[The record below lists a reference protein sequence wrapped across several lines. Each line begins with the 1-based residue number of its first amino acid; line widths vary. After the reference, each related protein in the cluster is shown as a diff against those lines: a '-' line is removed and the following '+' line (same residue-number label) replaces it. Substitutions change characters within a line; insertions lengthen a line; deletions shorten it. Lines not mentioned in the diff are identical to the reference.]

1 MDRQLSAW
9 LYCRIDAPEDVYGVL
24 KKQKKELYDYAD
36 QKGFTV
42 AGTSEDLSDGLTF
55 DRPGWK
61 NFMEAV
67 TAGTVDVLLVYSLSC
82 IGRDICRTMTC
93 LEQLRQ
99 SGVAVYSPLE
109 GALAFSFQKTMQD
122 VISHSGFQQRSE
134 GDM

>member
-67 TAGTVDVLLVYSLSC
+67 TTGTVDVLLVYSLSC

-109 GALAFSFQKTMQD
+109 GALSFSFQKTMQD
-122 VISHSGFQQRSE
+122 VISHSGFQQRPE

>member
-1 MDRQLSAW
+1 MDRPLSAW

-42 AGTSEDLSDGLTF
+42 AGT
-55 DRPGWK
+55 
-61 NFMEAV
+61 
-67 TAGTVDVLLVYSLSC
+67 VYSLSC
-82 IGRDICRTMTC
+82 IGRDICRTMAC

-109 GALAFSFQKTMQD
+109 GALLFSFQKTMQD

-134 GDM
+134 GD